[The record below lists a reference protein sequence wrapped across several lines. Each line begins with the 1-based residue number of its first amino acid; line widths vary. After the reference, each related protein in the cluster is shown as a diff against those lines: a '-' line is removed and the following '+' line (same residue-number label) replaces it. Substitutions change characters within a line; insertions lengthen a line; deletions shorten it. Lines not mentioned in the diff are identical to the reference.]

1 MKITCAE
8 AIPLRLPLRKPMAMG
23 GRRYEVVETVL
34 VRLETTGRH
43 AGWGEASVAP
53 FLTGETTASI
63 LAAVPMLAEHLVG
76 RDARDFAI
84 LGEVLHR
91 AIVGNAAAKAALDMA
106 LHDAVARE
114 NGSPL
119 YRLLGGRTEEQFDCL
134 VLVGNSDPER
144 DLAEIADRAR
154 AGFRCFKLK
163 VANGDL
169 DAEAETLIEMRKR
182 LGTKALV
189 SADANTNW
197 SAADGMRFARLVECA
212 SPDFL
217 EQPVA
222 SDDLDGMRRIMR
234 ASSVPVGADESIH
247 DVADIRHLIET
258 GAAAGGSFKV
268 MKLEG
273 ITRCLA
279 AIRLCRALGG
289 EVNLSGKLGEGSIA
303 NAATLAVAAATGRPS
318 WGLSITNHYLAD
330 DVVHDPI
337 VIHDGTVR
345 VLDGPGLGVEIDE
358 ARVRRFEA
366 QPGKT
371 TRIHKKSEV
380 AGAATS

>member
-1 MKITCAE
+1 MKITRVD

-23 GRRYEVVETVL
+23 GRRYEEVETVL

-63 LAAVPMLAEHLVG
+63 LAAVPLLGEHLIG
-76 RDARDFAI
+76 RDGRDYAV
-84 LGEVLHR
+84 LSEVLHR

-114 NGSPL
+114 VGWPL
-119 YRLLGGRTEEQFDCL
+119 YRLLGGRMEETFDCL
-134 VLVGNSDPER
+134 VLIGNSDPER
-144 DLAEIADRAR
+144 DLAETADRAR

-163 VANGDL
+163 VANSDL

-182 LGTKALV
+182 LGTKALIC
-189 SADANTNW
+189 ADANTNW
-197 SAADGMRFARLVECA
+197 SAADGVRFARLVACA

-217 EQPVA
+217 EQPVV

-247 DVADIRHLIET
+247 DVTDIRRLIEI

-289 EVNLSGKLGEGSIA
+289 EVNLSGKLGEASIA
-303 NAATLAVAAATGRPS
+303 NAATLAIAAATGQPS
-318 WGLSITNHYLAD
+318 WGLSITSHYLAD
-330 DVVHDPI
+330 DVVRDPI
-337 VIHDGTVR
+337 VIRDGTVR
-345 VLDGPGLGVEIDE
+345 PLDGPGLGVEIDE

-366 QPGKT
+366 RPAKAI
-371 TRIHKKSEV
+371 RIHKTSES
-380 AGAATS
+380 ADAATS